1 METRSKARSVPSSV
15 GDDTGFDDPTS
26 MSQPRDQVTET
37 QTQIQALQSQIT
49 NQQSQME
56 RILSLLEDR
65 RPGRHPESTAQ
76 GRDTTPTVPPH
87 TPNSRKDLDIRLKQ
101 D

>member
-1 METRSKARSVPSSV
+1 METRSKARSGSSSV
-15 GDDTGFDDPTS
+15 GDDTGIDDPIS
-26 MSQPRDQVTET
+26 MSQLRDQVTGT
-37 QTQIQALQSQIT
+37 QTQIQALQSQ
-49 NQQSQME
+49 ME
-56 RILSLLEDR
+56 RIVSLLEDR

>member
-15 GDDTGFDDPTS
+15 GDDTGFDDPIS

-37 QTQIQALQSQIT
+37 QTQIQAL
-49 NQQSQME
+49 QSQME